1 MGRKNTSARATI
13 SDLCY
18 SYRLDE
24 QWLFNCAFLLLDSYR
39 KLCYTCYL
47 DNDECDESDYSEKN
61 PREAIDFL
69 VNMET
74 DMDQKDFVRTIR
86 ERADKNW
93 IKEIVESAMIKVQE
107 FPEYGKLYYEV
118 LNKRFVVQW
127 GYSEPEI
134 YSTLCIE
141 RSRYYD
147 RRREAVTVFG
157 LCLWGSVIPNLI
169 KELDI

>member
-1 MGRKNTSARATI
+1 
-13 SDLCY
+13 
-18 SYRLDE
+18 
-24 QWLFNCAFLLLDSYR
+24 
-39 KLCYTCYL
+39 
-47 DNDECDESDYSEKN
+47 
-61 PREAIDFL
+61 
-69 VNMET
+69 
-74 DMDQKDFVRTIR
+74 MDQKDFVRTIR